1 MSVSRR
7 LDLVW
12 LLLIGL
18 TLGGAFLGEAV
29 EPGFR
34 VTVIIAAIMAFK
46 GRLVI
51 DHFMELADANRTIR
65 NMVRLYGL
73 AIPLLLVL
81 TDVFGPQI
89 ASLISL

>member
-1 MSVSRR
+1 MKTPRR

-18 TLGGAFLGEAV
+18 TLGGAILGEAA
-29 EPGFR
+29 EPELW
-34 VTVIIAAIMAFK
+34 VTLGIASVMVLK
-46 GRLVI
+46 GRMVI

-65 NMVRLYGL
+65 RLVRLYGV

-81 TDVFGPQI
+81 TYLFGAQI
-89 ASLISL
+89 AALTSL